1 LDPEKTDKK
10 TAARL
15 LPVRPDRTAK
25 GNNVFAVIKTGGK
38 QYCVAANDL
47 LKVERLAGN
56 PGDMIEFGEVLAVG
70 EGADAAIGTPFVAG
84 ALVTAEVVDQGRG
97 RTIIA
102 FKKRRR
108 QNSRRARGHRA
119 YETTVR
125 IAEIL
130 TAGAKPSKKAEAKSE
145 AKPAKAEPA
154 AAAETSYTDDISL
167 IGGVGPVLKK
177 KLEAAGYGSLAA
189 IAALDADAIAKLDA
203 ELKLGGRIE
212 RDEWV
217 EQAKELMAG
226 KPPRAKADKE
236 AAAAKAEN
244 E

>member
-1 LDPEKTDKK
+1 
-10 TAARL
+10 
-15 LPVRPDRTAK
+15 
-25 GNNVFAVIKTGGK
+25 VFAVIKTGGK
-38 QYCVAANDL
+38 QYRVAANDL

-56 PGDMIEFGEVLAVG
+56 PGDMIEFGEVLAIG

-84 ALVTAEVVDQGRG
+84 ALGTAEGVEQGRG
-97 RTIIA
+97 RTVIA

-108 QNSRRARGHRA
+108 QNSRRTRGHRA

-130 TAGAKPSKKAEAKSE
+130 SAG
-145 AKPAKAEPA
+145 AEPA
-154 AAAETSYTDDISL
+154 KKAAAKPEAKFEAAPAATEANAGQTETRAAATAETSYKDDISL
-167 IGGVGPVLKK
+167 IGGIGAVLKK
-177 KLEAAGYGSLAA
+177 KLEAAGYGNLAA
-189 IAALDADAIAKLDA
+189 IAALDADAIGKLDT

-217 EQAKELMAG
+217 EQARELIAG
-226 KPPRAKADKE
+226 KPPRAKADRE
-236 AAAAKAEN
+236 AAAAKAEK